1 MNVPQMLTRF
11 IKAVTPNMHSLRR
24 QALEACVKS
33 ATHQNRLTITQLGRG
48 IRTKAFEKHRIKRAD
63 RLCSNSN
70 LYRELPFI
78 YGALVKLV
86 ASSLLRP
93 VILVDWSD
101 LDANRR
107 HFLLRA
113 SLAFDGRS
121 ITLYEQVHCLIKRDK
136 PSTQQ
141 AFLEQLRAMLP
152 TTCKPIIVSDA
163 GFQVPWFR
171 KVQALGWDYVGRIRN
186 RSLYTPD
193 NGKSWIP
200 CKSIHDMATTKPKW
214 FEGIVYTRDNPL
226 ETNWVLF
233 KASAKGRKK
242 LNRFG
247 QLRRDSP
254 SKDAARAGR
263 EPWLLATSLPTSCSA
278 QAKAVV
284 SCYASRMQIEEGFR
298 DQKSNRFGLG
308 MSLHGTSK
316 KERLSIL
323 VLIGTLTLFIL
334 NFIGLAAERAGFAKH
349 FQANTI
355 RHRKVLSYCYLAVR
369 VITQSELRLNLKHWL
384 IGINYFRHK
393 TAEYVLCWR

>member
-1 MNVPQMLTRF
+1 MNVSQMLTRF

-48 IRTKAFEKHRIKRAD
+48 IRAKAFEKHRIKRAD

-86 ASSLLRP
+86 ASALPRP

-121 ITLYEQVHCLIKRDK
+121 ITLYEQVHPLNMRDK
-136 PSTQQ
+136 PSTHQ
-141 AFLEQLRAMLP
+141 AFLHHLRAMLP
-152 TTCKPIIVSDA
+152 PTSKPIIVSDA

-171 KVQALGWDYVGRIRN
+171 LVQNLGWDYVGRIRN

-193 NGKSWIP
+193 NGKSWLP
-200 CKSIHDMATTKPKW
+200 CKSIHHMATTKPKW
-214 FEGIVYTRDNPL
+214 FERVIYTMKNPL

-233 KASAKGRKK
+233 KAPAKGRKQ

-247 QLRRDSP
+247 QVRRDSP
-254 SKDAARAGR
+254 SKDAARAAR
-263 EPWLLATSLPTSCSA
+263 EPWLLATSLPTNCSV

-298 DQKSNRFGLG
+298 DQKSTRFGLG
-308 MSLHGTSK
+308 MSLQGTRSH
-316 KERLSIL
+316 ERLSIL
-323 VLIGTLTLFIL
+323 VLIGTLALFIL
-334 NFIGLAAERAGFAKH
+334 NFIGLTAEKMGLAKR

-355 RHRKVLSYCYLAVR
+355 KDRKVLSYVYLGVR
-369 VITQSELRLNLKHWL
+369 FIHQREIKLTLKHWL
-384 IGINYFRHK
+384 IGINYFRQK
-393 TAEYVLCWR
+393 TAEDVLCWQ